1 MKLITLD
8 EVVKNMYDKTV
19 LYIKKKNI
27 ESERKYFAENASD
40 IPLIEIL
47 DGASYEDHFIE
58 FKNIVKY
65 GNNNEINQIF
75 LLLKDY
81 FLFSKGHDM
90 MFKKKLEAD
99 GFFTVPIDNFI
110 YPKLL
115 NEIKSKYNDIS
126 IMKENPNSKENIFAI
141 DYLIR
146 VYVELQE
153 LLYILYC
160 DDFQFPDNW
169 EKLFSHCDKKII
181 KILNDY
187 KITIGDFLHDLIDF
201 KCNIMNEIFSEIKDS
216 KLRIKYL
223 TKVDEL
229 RKNKHEETLTFSYT
243 NLPITYFLTHT
254 IYDAMNIKP
263 KSSILDQKDKP
274 TPKKILLPKN

>member
-1 MKLITLD
+1 
-8 EVVKNMYDKTV
+8 
-19 LYIKKKNI
+19 
-27 ESERKYFAENASD
+27 
-40 IPLIEIL
+40 
-47 DGASYEDHFIE
+47 
-58 FKNIVKY
+58 
-65 GNNNEINQIF
+65 
-75 LLLKDY
+75 
-81 FLFSKGHDM
+81 M

-160 DDFQFPDNW
+160 YDFQFPDNW